1 MDFSFSQEQD
11 MLRDSV
17 AKLLERSYDFDT
29 RQALV
34 ASDAPWSADVW
45 GQFAEL
51 GLTMLPFSEEQG
63 GLGGSVA
70 DCVAFAGTFG
80 EHLVV
85 EPYIT
90 SILLA
95 GGALAASGTP
105 QALEWIEKLA
115 SGEATLAFAY
125 EEGNGT
131 AAPDQIAMTAAP
143 AGDSVTLTGEKRLV
157 IAGDAADGMVVVAR
171 GSDTGR
177 LGFYLVEAGANGL
190 TTRPYKTIDGRA
202 AATVLFD
209 KVAACV
215 LLEDAGEALDAIL
228 AKAIIVASAEC
239 LGAMKALLRLTSE
252 YAMTRKQFGQP
263 IGMFQVVAHRLA
275 DMKIAYTKALS
286 TLTYTTALFNSGGA
300 NSGGATPR
308 DIATLKGQM
317 GKLGREIGEAAI
329 QTHGGVGMTDEL
341 SVSHFHKR
349 ILAFDAQLGAHAF
362 HLRKVGQ
369 MA

>member
-1 MDFSFSQEQD
+1 MDFSFTQEQD
-11 MLRDSV
+11 MLRESV
-17 AKLLERSYDFDT
+17 AKLLERNYDFDT

-45 GQFAEL
+45 AQFAEL
-51 GLTMLPFSEEQG
+51 GLNMLPFSEEQG

-85 EPYIT
+85 EPYVAST
-90 SILLA
+90 VLA

-105 QALEWIEKLA
+105 EALEWIEKLA

-131 AAPDQIAMTAAP
+131 ATPDQIAMTAEP
-143 AGDSVTLTGEKRLV
+143 DGDGVTLTGEKRLV
-157 IAGDAADGMVVVAR
+157 IAGDAADGLVVVAR
-171 GSDTGR
+171 RSDTGK
-177 LGFYLVEAGANGL
+177 LGFYLVTSGANGV

-202 AATVLFD
+202 AATIVFGQ
-209 KVAACV
+209 VTASV

-228 AKAIIVASAEC
+228 AKAIIVGAAEA
-239 LGAMKALLRLTSE
+239 LGAMKTLLTITGE

-286 TLTYTTALFNSGGA
+286 TLTYTAALA
-300 NSGGATPR
+300 NSGAATPR

-341 SVSHFHKR
+341 NVSHYHKR
-349 ILAFDAQLGAHAF
+349 ILAFDAGLGNSAY

-369 MA
+369 IA

>member
-11 MLRDSV
+11 MLRESV
-17 AKLLERSYDFDT
+17 AKLLERKYDFDT

-34 ASDAPWSADVW
+34 ASDAPWSAEVW
-45 GQFAEL
+45 EAFAEL
-51 GLTMLPFSEEQG
+51 GLQLLPFSEEHG

-70 DCVAFAGTFG
+70 DLVAFAGTFG

-85 EPYIT
+85 EPYVAST
-90 SILLA
+90 VLA

-105 QALEWIEKLA
+105 QAFEWIEKLA
-115 SGEATLAFAY
+115 SGETTLAFAY

-131 AAPDQIAMTAAP
+131 ATPEQITMTATPSGEGA
-143 AGDSVTLTGEKRLV
+143 TLTGEKRLV
-157 IAGDAADGMVVVAR
+157 IAGDAADALVVVAR
-171 GSDTGR
+171 RSDTGK
-177 LGFYLVEAGANGL
+177 LGFYLVENGASGL
-190 TTRPYKTIDGRA
+190 TVRPYKTIDGRS
-202 AATVLFD
+202 AATIGFETVS
-209 KVAACV
+209 ASV
-215 LLEDAGEALDAIL
+215 LLEDAGEALEPIL
-228 AKAIIVASAEC
+228 ATAIIVGAAEC
-239 LGAMKALLRLTSE
+239 LGAMKALLAITGE

-286 TLTYTTALFNSGGA
+286 TLTYTTALA
-300 NSGGATPR
+300 NSGAATPH

-341 SVSHFHKR
+341 NVSHYHKR
-349 ILAFDAQLGAHAF
+349 ILAFDAALGGYQY

>member
-11 MLRDSV
+11 MLRESV
-17 AKLLERSYDFDT
+17 AKLLTRNYDFDT

-45 GQFAEL
+45 SQFAEL

-85 EPYIT
+85 EPYVAST
-90 SILLA
+90 VLA

-115 SGEATLAFAY
+115 SGEAALAFAY

-131 AAPDQIAMTAAP
+131 AAPDQIAMTAEP
-143 AGDSVTLTGEKRLV
+143 DGDGVALTGEKRLV
-157 IAGDAADGMVVVAR
+157 IAGDAADALVVVAR
-171 GSDTGR
+171 RSDTGK
-177 LGFYLVEAGANGL
+177 LGFYLVETGADGL
-190 TTRPYKTIDGRA
+190 TTRGYKTIDGRY
-202 AATVLFD
+202 AATIGFGD
-209 KVAACV
+209 VAADV
-215 LLEDAGEALDAIL
+215 LLEDAGEALEAIL
-228 AKAIIVASAEC
+228 AKAIIVQSAEC
-239 LGAMKALLRLTSE
+239 LGAMKALLTLTSE

-286 TLTYTTALFNSGGA
+286 TLTYTTALA
-300 NSGGATPR
+300 NSGAATAK

-349 ILAFDAQLGAHAF
+349 ILAFDAQLGGHAY
-362 HLRKVGQ
+362 HLRKVG
-369 MA
+369 ALA

>member
-11 MLRDSV
+11 MLRESV

-45 GQFAEL
+45 AQFAEL
-51 GLTMLPFSEEQG
+51 GLHLLPFSEEQG
-63 GLGGSVA
+63 GLGGGIA
-70 DCVAFAGTFG
+70 DLVAFAQSFG

-85 EPYIT
+85 EPYVAST
-90 SILLA
+90 VLA
-95 GGALAASGTP
+95 GGALAASGTST
-105 QALEWIEKLA
+105 ALEWIDKLA

-125 EEGNGT
+125 EEGSGT
-131 AAPDQIAMTAAP
+131 ATPEQIAMTALDADD
-143 AGDSVTLTGEKRLV
+143 GVTLSGEKRLV
-157 IAGDAADGMVVVAR
+157 IAGGVADALVVVAR
-171 GSDTGR
+171 ASDTGK
-177 LGFYLVEAGANGL
+177 LGFYMVETGASGL
-190 TTRPYKTIDGRA
+190 TTRGYKTIDGRA
-202 AATVLFD
+202 AATVRFD
-209 KVAACV
+209 QVAASI
-215 LLEDAGEALDAIL
+215 LLEDVGDALEAIL
-228 AKAIIVASAEC
+228 AKGIIVQSAESV
-239 LGAMKALLRLTSE
+239 GAMKALLKITSE

-286 TLTYTTALFNSGGA
+286 TVTYTTALA
-300 NSGGATPR
+300 NSGAATVR
-308 DIATLKGQM
+308 DIATLKGQI

-329 QTHGGVGMTDEL
+329 QTHGGVGLTDEL
-341 SVSHFHKR
+341 NVGHYHKR
-349 ILAFDAQLGAHAF
+349 LLTLDTSFGSYAY

>member
-17 AKLLERSYDFDT
+17 ATLLARSYDFDS

-34 ASDAPWSADVW
+34 ASDAPWSEDVW
-45 GQFAEL
+45 SQFAEL

-70 DCVAFAGTFG
+70 DCVAFAQSFG

-85 EPYIT
+85 EPYVAST
-90 SILLA
+90 VLA

-131 AAPDQIAMTAAP
+131 ANPAQIAMAA
-143 AGDSVTLTGEKRLV
+143 ASSGDGVNLTGQKTLV
-157 IAGDAADGMVVVAR
+157 IAGDAADALVVVAR
-171 GSDTGR
+171 HADT
-177 LGFYLVEAGANGL
+177 LGFYLVEQGASGL
-190 TTRPYKTIDGRA
+190 TTSGYKTIDGRS
-202 AATVLFD
+202 AATVHFNQ
-209 KVAACV
+209 VAATV
-215 LLEDAGEALDAIL
+215 LLEDAGEALEAIL
-228 AKAIIVASAEC
+228 AKAILVQSAEC
-239 LGAMKALLRLTSE
+239 LGAMKALLKLTTD
-252 YAMTRKQFGQP
+252 YAMTRRQFGQP
-263 IGMFQVVAHRLA
+263 IGMFQVVRHRLA

-286 TLTYTTALFNSGGA
+286 TLTYTTALA
-300 NSGGATPR
+300 NSGAATPR
-308 DIATLKGQM
+308 DIAILKGQM

-341 SVSHFHKR
+341 SVSHYHKR
-349 ILAFDAQLGAHAF
+349 ILAFDASLGDHAY
-362 HLRKVGQ
+362 HLRRVGQ
-369 MA
+369 LA

>member
-11 MLRDSV
+11 MLRESV
-17 AKLLERSYDFDT
+17 AKLLERKYDFDT

-34 ASDAPWSADVW
+34 ASDAPWSAQIWAD
-45 GQFAEL
+45 FAEL
-51 GLTMLPFSEEQG
+51 GLTMLPFSEDHG

-70 DCVAFAGTFG
+70 DLVAFAGTFG

-85 EPYIT
+85 EPYVT
-90 SILLA
+90 STVLA

-131 AAPDQIAMTAAP
+131 ATPQQISMQVEVSDGQA
-143 AGDSVTLTGEKRLV
+143 SLTGEKRLV
-157 IAGDAADGMVVVAR
+157 IAGGEADALVVTAR
-171 GSDTGR
+171 DTETEK
-177 LGFYLVEAGANGL
+177 LGFYLVEKGAKGL
-190 TTRPYKTIDGRA
+190 TISPYKTIDGRA
-202 AATVLFD
+202 AATIRFD
-209 KVAACV
+209 RVGASP
-215 LLEDAGEALDAIL
+215 LLENAGEALEAIL
-228 AKAIIVASAEC
+228 AKAIIVQCAEA
-239 LGAMKALLRLTSE
+239 LGAMKALLTITSE

-286 TLTYTTALFNSGGA
+286 TLTYTTALA
-300 NSGGATPR
+300 NSGAATPR
-308 DIATLKGQM
+308 DIATLKGQI

-341 SVSHFHKR
+341 NVSHYHKR
-349 ILAFDAQLGAHAF
+349 ILALDAALGGYQY
-362 HLRKVGQ
+362 HLRRVGQ